1 MTSSLTVLRP
11 FMSRRFAMVLI
22 ISFMILGMAA
32 AFLWAKQKGLLS
44 AAAPTTPYTELYF
57 ADTNKLPKTMAARDQ
72 RQFSFVVTN
81 AEDKPMTYPYEV
93 RLVTDSLDQV
103 IASGSLQLN
112 HKEASKRTI
121 AFTAPQ
127 STGQFTVIV
136 KLKQSQQRIQ
146 FRVQGQ

>member
-1 MTSSLTVLRP
+1 MLFLLTLAGSAVYWAQHNNLFTTTPSS
-11 FMSRRFAMVLI
+11 
-22 ISFMILGMAA
+22 
-32 AFLWAKQKGLLS
+32 K
-44 AAAPTTPYTELYF
+44 PYTELYF
-57 ADTNKLPKTMAARDQ
+57 ADTNKLPKTMRARDQ